1 MVLVQIQKFTHLLF
15 VTYKKWLY
23 QNENTKGV
31 LERHIWNNWAY
42 RITKS
47 YHQPRKKQTTQDYC
61 YIIRSNNHIIILKR
75 CPILQTY
82 IHKIIT
88 HCWTHQMFPRCWK
101 YAFTIF
107 IYKKKSNTE
116 PPNFHPITLQPLLA
130 KIYSSFIHNL

>member
-1 MVLVQIQKFTHLLF
+1 MKKLETPHTVFDIEPPL
-15 VTYKKWLY
+15 YK
-23 QNENTKGV
+23 E
-31 LERHIWNNWAY
+31 
-42 RITKS
+42 ITKLI
-47 YHQPRKKQTTQDYC
+47 RKTKASGSPCLHEQ
-61 YIIRSNNHIIILKR
+61 ISIIILKR

-88 HCWTHQMFPRCWK
+88 HCWTHRMFPRCWK

-130 KIYSSFIHNL
+130 KIYSSLIRNLQKMTLSKREYKRGFGKAYLKQLSI